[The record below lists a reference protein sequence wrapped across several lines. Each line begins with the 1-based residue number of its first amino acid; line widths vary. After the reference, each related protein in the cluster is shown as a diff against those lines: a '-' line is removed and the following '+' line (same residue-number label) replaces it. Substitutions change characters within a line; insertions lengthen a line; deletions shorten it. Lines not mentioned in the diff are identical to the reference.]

1 MTAPS
6 ALLRRHALMAL
17 VRERTVALIAALFA
31 ALVLVSAY
39 LGWSATATVD
49 AIYAGAM
56 QWFQANGQPVPPNP
70 VTQTTA
76 LALLRNLT
84 IYISLIGA
92 FSAIVIGYRM
102 VEADRRAGVLPLI
115 GTRPLDRLDYAKAKI
130 GALALAVL
138 GLIGVAALVG
148 GATLAVLPA
157 VHVSGAEWARLAAF
171 FALGWLYMMTFG
183 LVAIG
188 ATARSESETAG
199 LLLPVVLWL
208 TLTFVLPALTG
219 NILPTAAINPVSALA
234 PAPQSVAFDWA
245 AMVLGPVSLAEA
257 YKYLGADLLGY
268 LPAGLAPRGAV
279 PPLAV
284 MILAAA
290 AAFAFAL
297 NGGLKLDMT
306 KGGPD
311 A

>member
-1 MTAPS
+1 MRPS
-6 ALLRRHALMAL
+6 TVIGRHSFAALG
-17 VRERTVALIAALFA
+17 RERTIALIAVLFA
-31 ALVLVSAY
+31 VLVLASAY
-39 LGWSATATVD
+39 LGWSATITVD
-49 AIYAGAM
+49 GIYASAKG
-56 QWFQANGQPVPPNP
+56 WFQSNGQPVPPNP
-70 VTQTTA
+70 VAQGSA

-115 GTRPLDRLDYAKAKI
+115 GTRPLDRLDYARGKI
-130 GALALAVL
+130 GALAKGLG
-138 GLIGVAALVG
+138 GLIGLASLVG
-148 GATLAVLPA
+148 VLTLLLLPS
-157 VHVSGAEWARLAAF
+157 VHVGVAEWVRLAAF
-171 FALGWLYMMTFG
+171 FGLGWFYMMTFG

-188 ATARSESETAG
+188 SSARAQSETAG
-199 LLLPVVLWL
+199 LLAPTVLWL
-208 TLTFVLPALTG
+208 TLTFVVPALTG

-234 PAPQSVAFDWA
+234 PAPQTLVFDWSA
-245 AMVLGPVSLAEA
+245 ALLGPVSLAEA

-268 LPAGLAPRGAV
+268 LPAGLSPRGAV
-279 PPLAV
+279 PPLV
-284 MILAAA
+284 VVILAGA

-297 NGGLKLDMT
+297 NSCLKLDMT